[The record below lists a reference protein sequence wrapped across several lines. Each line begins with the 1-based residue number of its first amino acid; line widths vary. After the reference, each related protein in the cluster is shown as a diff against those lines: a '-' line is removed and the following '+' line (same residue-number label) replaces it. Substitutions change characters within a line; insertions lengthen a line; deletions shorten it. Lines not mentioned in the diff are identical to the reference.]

1 MSGLT
6 ISFSDL
12 NPGQVEYL
20 LNAYRIISG
29 DDGQVVE
36 RPIEA
41 NEYDTARAFVET
53 PPAAAAAVASR
64 ATVSTGEL
72 DDTGV
77 PWHPEYHAST
87 KTKTVKGQWSLKKGV
102 DREAAERWR
111 AAHAKSATTPNVPS
125 TTLTVAQ
132 LPPQTHAMQMPGAP
146 GAVAAPQPPAPT
158 LTPVDYGTWY
168 TAFQQAMQ
176 TGRVTEAVVNH
187 INATAGVPD
196 ASHYATNDNARA
208 ISYPMLRD
216 LAA

>member
-29 DDGQVVE
+29 DDETPVARTE
-36 RPIEA
+36 PT
-41 NEYDTARAFVET
+41 EYDTARAFVEQ
-53 PPAAAAAVASR
+53 PPVSPAVPAPVAKPAAAG
-64 ATVSTGEL
+64 GEL
-72 DDTGV
+72 DNTGV

-102 DREAAERWR
+102 DKDAAERWR
-111 AAHAKSATTPNVPS
+111 KQHATSAPVAATSAPS
-125 TTLTVAQ
+125 TPLTVAQ
-132 LPPQTHAMQMPGAP
+132 LPPQTPAMQMPAAP
-146 GAVAAPQPPAPT
+146 GAGAAPT

-176 TGRVTEAVVNH
+176 SGRITEAVLNH
-187 INATAGVPD
+187 INGTAGVPD

-208 ISYPMLRD
+208 VSYPMLRD

>member
-102 DREAAERWR
+102 DKEAAERWR
-111 AAHAKSATTPNVPS
+111 AAHAKSAP
-125 TTLTVAQ
+125 VAAA
-132 LPPQTHAMQMPGAP
+132 PAMQMP
-146 GAVAAPQPPAPT
+146 AAPTPPAGAGHFAP
-158 LTPVDYGTWY
+158 DYGTWY

-176 TGRVTEAVVNH
+176 SGRITEAVMNH
-187 INATAGVPD
+187 INTTAGVPD

-208 ISYPMLRD
+208 VSYPMLRD